1 MLKTLFKPLIKK
13 ICQEEMKELK
23 EKVLALEK
31 VHHNKQDEHCCTR
44 DIRIENMRVDKIE
57 YNIEF
62 GELEIE
68 SLSGKL
74 NIGANYPLS
83 AKWLE
88 DARIQK
94 EPAKKRDA
102 KNERPQPEISLR
114 PRTFKGDKH

>member
-1 MLKTLFKPLIKK
+1 
-13 ICQEEMKELK
+13 
-23 EKVLALEK
+23 
-31 VHHNKQDEHCCTR
+31 
-44 DIRIENMRVDKIE
+44 MRVDKIE

-94 EPAKKRDA
+94 EPEKKRDA
-102 KNERPQPEISLR
+102 KSERPQPEISIRLSFR
-114 PRTFKGDKH
+114 V

>member
-1 MLKTLFKPLIKK
+1 
-13 ICQEEMKELK
+13 
-23 EKVLALEK
+23 
-31 VHHNKQDEHCCTR
+31 
-44 DIRIENMRVDKIE
+44 MRVDKIE

-94 EPAKKRDA
+94 EPE
-102 KNERPQPEISLR
+102 KNATQKANAPS
-114 PRTFKGDKH
+114 PRSRSVCPFVFDSFTPVRLYHI

>member
-1 MLKTLFKPLIKK
+1 M
-13 ICQEEMKELK
+13 E
-23 EKVLALEK
+23 
-31 VHHNKQDEHCCTR
+31 VHHNKQDEHCC
-44 DIRIENMRVDKIE
+44 IRIENMRVDKIE

-74 NIGANYPLS
+74 NIGANYLLS

-94 EPAKKRDA
+94 EPE
-102 KNERPQPEISLR
+102 KNATQKANAPS
-114 PRTFKGDKH
+114 PRSRSVCPFVFDSFTPVRLYHI